1 MDTVSINDVGMDR
14 RQRRTRK
21 LLGDALMALIA
32 EKGFGDLSIE
42 EICERADVARRTFYS
57 HFTDKH
63 ELLWSTVESVFD
75 RLADDLTRLDA
86 DSLLVNGKPL
96 TYPVFKH
103 VEENAPLYRV
113 MLSEDGSMHFILR
126 LLAYLS
132 QLSFEKHAP
141 LRQMARHISVE
152 PTFTAHFLAGALVN
166 LIVWWLE
173 RDLHPP
179 AETMAYTFSQL
190 AAPGVLQALGL
201 DV

>member
-1 MDTVSINDVGMDR
+1 MDTVSINEAGLDR
-14 RQRRTRK
+14 RQRRTRR
-21 LLGDALMALIA
+21 LLVESLMALIA
-32 EKGFGDLSIE
+32 EKGFSDLSIE
-42 EICERADVARRTFYS
+42 EICERAGIARRTFYH
-57 HFTDKH
+57 HFPDKH
-63 ELLWSTVESVFD
+63 ELLWATVESVFD

-113 MLSEDGSMHFILR
+113 MLSEDGTAHFILR
-126 LLAYLS
+126 LMGYLAQVSY
-132 QLSFEKHAP
+132 EKHAP

-173 RDLHPP
+173 RNLQPS
-179 AETMAYTFSQL
+179 AESMAYTFSQL

-201 DV
+201 DG